1 MMVLTHLASLVLIP
15 SPEFLQDWVL
25 TEEEALPILKE
36 AWDRGINTIDTAN
49 VYSYGVSER
58 IIGQFIKKVRNRRF
72 QSAHSDSIFSTLFLG
87 LKLSS

>member
-1 MMVLTHLASLVLIP
+1 MIVLTHLASLVLIP
-15 SPEFLQDWVL
+15 SPEFWQDWVL

-58 IIGQFIKKVRNRRF
+58 IIGKFITKVRK
-72 QSAHSDSIFSTLFLG
+72 QHLL
-87 LKLSS
+87 